1 MNKNEFYGIKKV
13 TEVGFR
19 VLTPKCPC
27 CGNYKFIFYK
37 DVYRG
42 EKPHIE
48 CCCDKCGYSCFVIFV
63 SQSMVSENMRSA
75 NKESESD
82 LMKGGVM
89 VEYE

>member
-1 MNKNEFYGIKKV
+1 MNKNEFYGTKKV
-13 TEVGFR
+13 TKAGFR

-37 DVYRG
+37 DVYQG
-42 EKPHIE
+42 EKLHIE

-63 SQSMVSENMRSA
+63 SPFIVSENMRSA

-82 LMKGGVM
+82 LMKGGVR
-89 VEYE
+89 VK